1 MFLAPP
7 GGLLGASNNY
17 LPGQLTPPVIGEIGI
32 FRGLL
37 QLPGIVRRLGPD
49 CVEIVLERPDSD
61 KVANAL
67 ETLLTELN
75 TQQPRMLASGPILVF
90 RLTDVNISQSPI

>member
-1 MFLAPP
+1 MPRECWRCVSVYECPKDAF
-7 GGLLGASNNY
+7 S
-17 LPGQLTPPVIGEIGI
+17 I

-49 CVEIVLERPDSD
+49 CVEIVLDRPDSD

-75 TQQPRMLASGPILVF
+75 TQQPRMLATGPILVF
-90 RLTDVNISQSPI
+90 RLTDVNISQSPIRLLLVF